1 MKTRHDLLGLMK
13 FITRD
18 TWREDFQ
25 AVIEAHFGAVLE
37 KTELDFDD
45 LGDILGDHWPMI
57 LWGCAFEDALS
68 QEFAD
73 GRNPADDYLKRR
85 GWKESA
91 QAKSYIRALRTSIMS
106 LYEASE
112 IVPGQSFLARDLLR
126 GGEPVLVHEGTATTT
141 LRPWE
146 KIAARIVTVADR
158 NILTGGLLPFSP
170 GATDMLMDA
179 MRQLTG
185 RTKRSR
191 AKLRLENDVLR
202 GGAPL
207 FTIAWLMDA
216 LPKALGMGLP
226 ELRNRDGEEIVFH
239 DVRFPLTEG
248 TAPDDVVAVLAGIP
262 ALEPANE
269 RFWNWL
275 ETKPAKPLRKAKDPE
290 TLSLEVTMEDGVPVL
305 GTLELK
311 DRVLILG
318 VNSSARAAKG
328 TEFFGKALGPLVRTP
343 LTSIQT
349 TEQIMASRAGEPEPK
364 EPGLPP
370 EVEARLVHDMLDRQ
384 YRILLDEPVP
394 MLGNTSPR
402 AAAETKAGRVR
413 VAEWL
418 KYLERE
424 SARHPDPANPMASYD
439 FVWIWRE
446 LKVEN
451 LRR

>member
-1 MKTRHDLLGLMK
+1 
-13 FITRD
+13 
-18 TWREDFQ
+18 
-25 AVIEAHFGAVLE
+25 
-37 KTELDFDD
+37 
-45 LGDILGDHWPMI
+45 
-57 LWGCAFEDALS
+57 
-68 QEFAD
+68 
-73 GRNPADDYLKRR
+73 
-85 GWKESA
+85 
-91 QAKSYIRALRTSIMS
+91 
-106 LYEASE
+106 
-112 IVPGQSFLARDLLR
+112 
-126 GGEPVLVHEGTATTT
+126 
-141 LRPWE
+141 
-146 KIAARIVTVADR
+146 
-158 NILTGGLLPFSP
+158 
-170 GATDMLMDA
+170 
-179 MRQLTG
+179 
-185 RTKRSR
+185 
-191 AKLRLENDVLR
+191 
-202 GGAPL
+202 
-207 FTIAWLMDA
+207 
-216 LPKALGMGLP
+216 
-226 ELRNRDGEEIVFH
+226 
-239 DVRFPLTEG
+239 
-248 TAPDDVVAVLAGIP
+248 
-262 ALEPANE
+262 
-269 RFWNWL
+269 
-275 ETKPAKPLRKAKDPE
+275 
-290 TLSLEVTMEDGVPVL
+290 MEDGVPVL

-318 VNSSARAAKG
+318 VNSAARAAKG